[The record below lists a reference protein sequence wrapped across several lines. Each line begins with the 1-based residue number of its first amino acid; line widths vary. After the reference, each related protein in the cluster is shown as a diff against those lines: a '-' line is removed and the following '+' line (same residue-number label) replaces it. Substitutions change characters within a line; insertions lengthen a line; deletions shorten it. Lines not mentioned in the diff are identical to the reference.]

1 MASSEIIDMFPYA
14 NEHAARLHDP
24 GDIDPDTYHRVN
36 DGTIYGKI
44 KVPQTIAVIWGKL
57 KAHNKPKDEPIPQ
70 ALRFPTKDW
79 TVEQAKKW
87 LGDNNVKYISF
98 EPAKKTKEK
107 QTAGERVFNGDTQL
121 GDIPADAFE
130 FSWNGDV
137 TCFDD
142 KDKNKIRLTLYDGS
156 VVKHFFWGNL
166 AFDLSG
172 ISLAKDRI
180 PLLGEHNLQNRVGFS
195 TDATFDGAFVL
206 EGELL
211 KSSPVAKEYRRDSI
225 DGFPF
230 EASLRFDPNKSKFA
244 FVKDGETVEVNGNKL
259 TGPGTIFSKTV
270 ITEGSICVFG
280 ALKNTKAAVFSNVDD
295 ADLSAEQKGAVAI
308 RQFFGR
314 FVEKFG
320 DDPVFC
326 IEHFNRG
333 ESLEQAT
340 EAWIEKL
347 KAEKQQLIEQNKL
360 QARNKIDPA
369 MQEFSD
375 QQGPPKK
382 TIEEATETDDMLQ
395 FTQGNER
402 LAKNALRK
410 LKLAEAEGRIQVI

>member
-1 MASSEIIDMFPYA
+1 MPYP
-14 NEHAARLHDP
+14 NEHSAQLLSE
-24 GDIDPDTYHRVN
+24 DTPHIRVRRTSGSG
-36 DGTIYGKI
+36 DGTVQGV
-44 KVPQTIAVIWGKL
+44 KVPTTIDVIWFIAKKAGKEAPL
-57 KAHNKPKDEPIPQ
+57 AQ
-70 ALRFPTKDW
+70 SLRFPIKAW
-79 TVEQAKKW
+79 TATEAKKW
-87 LGDNNVKYISF
+87 LKDNGVKYIAF
-98 EPAKKTKEK
+98 EPAKKTEEK

-142 KDKNKIRLTLYDGS
+142 KDKSKIRLTLYDGS

-180 PLLGEHNLQNRVGFS
+180 PLLAEHNLQNRVGFS

-211 KSSPVAKEYRRDSI
+211 KSSPAAKEYRRDSI

-259 TGPGTIFSKTV
+259 TGPGTLFSKTC
-270 ITEGSICVFG
+270 IMEGSICVFG
-280 ALKNTKAAVFSNVDD
+280 ALKNTKTAVFSNVDD
-295 ADLSAEQKGAVAI
+295 ADLSAEQKGAVAV

-375 QQGPPKK
+375 QQQVPKK
-382 TIEEATETDDMLQ
+382 TQGAESETDDMLE
-395 FTQGNER
+395 FTKGDER

-410 LKLAEAEGRIQVI
+410 LRLAEAENRIQII